1 MAATQRPNPN
11 EQNEPQDE
19 PRNEPRNEPRD
30 EQKQEEQIQALY
42 GEAEV
47 DISMP
52 EIPMPEPEPEKK
64 TEVKDEIDV
73 AFNFAFIGAGQGGS
87 RIAETF
93 HQLGYRKTA
102 AINTAMQDL
111 NTLKLIEN
119 KLCIGDGGAGKDP
132 KVAEELFN
140 KKAEDVLDFMKY
152 SFGEELDRIIISVGA
167 GGGSGAG
174 MMEPL
179 VYAAKELQESVKSS
193 AKQVGVILALPKASE
208 GRKVNANAHGTLK
221 RAFDLVDKGIISPLI
236 ILDNEKITKLYPN
249 LVVSNFWQT
258 ANMSMAGLFNLFN
271 LTASKDSS
279 YSAFDKKDYETILDS
294 GCIVF
299 GASPVAD
306 WEDSISISR
315 AVREN
320 LKNNLLSGG
329 LDLSS
334 GTSAAAI
341 VIGGKEQLDNIPQKD
356 LDQAFEQLSRMLKPG
371 NVVHNGIYSGNKP
384 NLTVFTA
391 VGGLAR
397 PTLKLEE
404 LAKLGDL

>member
-1 MAATQRPNPN
+1 MSEEQRN
-11 EQNEPQDE
+11 
-19 PRNEPRNEPRD
+19 D
-30 EQKQEEQIQALY
+30 EQQNDEQIKAIY
-42 GEAEV
+42 GEADV
-47 DISMP
+47 DISLP
-52 EIPMPEPEPEKK
+52 DIPMPEPEPEKK
-64 TEVKDEIDV
+64 TEIKDKIDA

-93 HQLGYRKTA
+93 HKLGYRKVA

-111 NTLKLIEN
+111 NTLKEIDN

-132 KVAEELFN
+132 SVAEELFN

-152 SFGEELDRIIISVGA
+152 SFGDDLDRVIVSLGA

-179 VYAAKELQESVKSS
+179 VYAAKELQESVKAS
-193 AKQVGVILALPKASE
+193 AKQVGLILALPKASE
-208 GRKVNANAHGTLK
+208 GRKVHANAHSTLSK
-221 RAFDLVDKGIISPLI
+221 AFDLVDKGIISPLI

-258 ANMSMAGLFNLFN
+258 ANMSLAGLFNLFN

-279 YSAFDKKDYETILDS
+279 YSSFDKKDFETILDS

-299 GASPVAD
+299 GASPVVD
-306 WEDSISISR
+306 WKDPVSISR

-334 GTSAAAI
+334 GTCAAAV
-341 VIGGKEQLDNIPQKD
+341 VIGGKEQLDNIPQKS
-356 LDQAFEQLSRMLKPG
+356 LDQAFEQLSRMLKAG
-371 NVVHNGIYSGNKP
+371 NIVHNGIYSGNKQ
-384 NLTVFTA
+384 NLTIFTA

-397 PTLKLEE
+397 PDLKLEE
-404 LAKLGDL
+404 LAKLGNL

>member
-1 MAATQRPNPN
+1 MN
-11 EQNEPQDE
+11 EENQEQQN
-19 PRNEPRNEPRD
+19 D
-30 EQKQEEQIQALY
+30 EQVKAMY
-42 GEAEV
+42 GESDV
-47 DISMP
+47 DISLP
-52 EIPMPEPEPEKK
+52 DIPMPEPEPEKK

-73 AFNFAFIGAGQGGS
+73 AFRFAFIGAGQGGS

-111 NTLKLIEN
+111 NTLKDIEN

-152 SFGEELDRIIISVGA
+152 SFGEELDRVIVSLGA

-179 VYAAKELQESVKSS
+179 VYAAKELQDTVKAS

-208 GRKVNANAHGTLK
+208 GKKVNANAHDTLSK
-221 RAFDLVDKGIISPLI
+221 AFDLVDKGIISPLI

-258 ANMSMAGLFNLFN
+258 ANMSLAGLFNLFN
-271 LTASKDSS
+271 LTASRDSS
-279 YSAFDKKDYETILDS
+279 YSSFDRKDFETILNS

-306 WEDSISISR
+306 WKDTVSISR

-334 GTSAAAI
+334 GTCAAAV

-356 LDQAFEQLSRMLKPG
+356 LDQAFEQLSRMLKAG
-371 NVVHNGIYSGNKP
+371 NIVHNGIYSGNKP

-397 PTLKLEE
+397 PNLKLEE
-404 LAKLGDL
+404 LAKLGGL

>member
-1 MAATQRPNPN
+1 MSE
-11 EQNEPQDE
+11 EQQT
-19 PRNEPRNEPRD
+19 D
-30 EQKQEEQIQALY
+30 EQIKALY
-42 GEAEV
+42 DEASV
-47 DISMP
+47 DISLP
-52 EIPMPEPEPEKK
+52 DIPMPEPEPEKE
-64 TEVKDEIDV
+64 TEVKDELDG

-93 HQLGYRKTA
+93 HKLGYRKTA

-111 NTLKLIEN
+111 NTIKDIEN
-119 KLCIGDGGAGKDP
+119 KLCIGDGGAGKEP

-152 SFGEELDRIIISVGA
+152 SFGGELDRIIISLGA

-179 VYAAKELQESVKSS
+179 VYTAKELQESVKAS

-208 GRKVNANAHGTLK
+208 GKKVNANAHATLSK
-221 RAFDLVDKGIISPLI
+221 AFDLVDKGIVSPLI

-279 YSAFDKKDYETILDS
+279 YSSFDRKDYETILDS

-299 GASPVAD
+299 GASPVSD
-306 WEDSISISR
+306 WKDPVSISR

-334 GTSAAAI
+334 GTCAAAV
-341 VIGGKEQLDNIPQKD
+341 VIGGKEQLDNIPQAN
-356 LDQAFEQLSRMLKPG
+356 LDQAFEQLSRMLKAG

-384 NLTVFTA
+384 NLTVFTG

-404 LAKLGDL
+404 LAKLGDI